1 MNTIIVA
8 GNLGKDAEQVTTK
21 AGKPM
26 VKFSV
31 ADSKGKDSPATW
43 YNCNWVGDRAAKVA
57 QYLTK
62 GSKVTVSGSLDVT
75 KKDDGR
81 VFFDVFVNDVA
92 LQGGRQEGSS
102 SYGTSGNGASAKHTG
117 SPDDYGADASGDIP
131 F

>member
-1 MNTIIVA
+1 MNTITIA

-31 ADSKGKDSPATW
+31 ADSKGKDSPTTW
-43 YNCNWVGDRAAKVA
+43 FSCSWVGDRAAKVA

-92 LQGGRQEGSS
+92 LQGGKQEGSS

-117 SPDDYGADASGDIP
+117 TPDNDYSSEGGDSP